1 MSQENVTTVQAA
13 FEAMERGGLDAL
25 AEYWTDD
32 VDHRAVEGAIDDRG
46 LMQGKEAVHAY
57 LQDWFD
63 MFDDFKVKPVELID
77 AGDEQ
82 VVAVLRF
89 GGRGKQSGVETNLTF
104 ATLYT
109 LRDGKIA
116 RGREY
121 RTRDEALEAT
131 GLSE

>member
-1 MSQENVTTVQAA
+1 MSQENVTTVHAA

-32 VDHRAVEGAIDDRG
+32 LDHRAMEGAIDDRG
-46 LMQGKEAVHAY
+46 PMHGKEAVHAY

-77 AGDEQ
+77 AGEEQ

-89 GGRGKQSGVETNLTF
+89 GGRAKQSGVETEQTF
-104 ATLYT
+104 ATVYT
-109 LRDGKIA
+109 IRDRKIA

-121 RTRDEALEAT
+121 ATRNQALEAA
-131 GLSE
+131 GLRE

>member
-1 MSQENVTTVQAA
+1 MSQGHVTTVQAA

-32 VDHRAVEGAIDDRG
+32 VDHRAIEAAIDDRG
-46 LMQGKEAVHAY
+46 PMHGKEAVHAY

-77 AGDEQ
+77 AGEDQ
-82 VVAVLRF
+82 VVVVLRF
-89 GGRGKQSGVETNLTF
+89 GGRAKQSGVETEQTF
-104 ATLYT
+104 ATVYT
-109 LRDGKIA
+109 IRDGKIA

-121 RTRDEALEAT
+121 ATRDQALEAA
-131 GLSE
+131 GLEE